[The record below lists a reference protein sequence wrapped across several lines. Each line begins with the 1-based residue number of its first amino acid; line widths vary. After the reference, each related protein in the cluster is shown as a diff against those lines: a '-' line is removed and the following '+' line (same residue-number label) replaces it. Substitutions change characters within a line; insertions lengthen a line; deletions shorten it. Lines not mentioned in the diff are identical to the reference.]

1 MVIDTS
7 VLIAILL
14 KEPEALCFMRTIV
27 DSEKRVLSAFSLL
40 EASLVILAR
49 KGEPGLAELNKLLQL
64 IKVEIVAFD
73 AQQAALAVSA
83 WQQFGKGQHAAKLNI
98 GDCCVYALSRQLG
111 EPLLFK
117 GGDFAQTDLEKVD
130 HG

>member
-14 KEPEALCFMRTIV
+14 KEPEAPRFMRAIV
-27 DSEKRVLSAFSLL
+27 DSEKRVMSAFSVL

-64 IKVEIVAFD
+64 IKVEVIAFE

-83 WQQFGKGQHAAKLNI
+83 WQRFGKGQHAAKLNI
-98 GDCCVYALSRQLG
+98 GDCCVYALSRQLC

-117 GGDFAQTDLEKVD
+117 GDDFAQTDLKRVD
-130 HG
+130 